1 MSTVE
6 EVSFEW
12 SVWVYSSASELR
24 TTSHVSVIHSGGEI
38 FGYEENCSIYFDDL
52 ELNLLLLVSQFDLS
66 HCVFFLNR
74 GVLQALIK
82 KQFPAPDRKVADL
95 FGIDNF
101 DSGVL
106 GRSSP
111 APGQL
116 TPKKRKKPG
125 Q

>member
-1 MSTVE
+1 MK
-6 EVSFEW
+6 
-12 SVWVYSSASELR
+12 Y
-24 TTSHVSVIHSGGEI
+24 
-38 FGYEENCSIYFDDL
+38 FGYEESCSIYFNDL
-52 ELNLLLLVSQFDLS
+52 DLNLLLLVSQFVLC
-66 HCVFFLNR
+66 HCVFFFNR

-95 FGIDNF
+95 FGIDDF
-101 DSGVL
+101 DSGMP

-116 TPKKRKKPG
+116 MPKKRKKPG

>member
-1 MSTVE
+1 MKY
-6 EVSFEW
+6 FC
-12 SVWVYSSASELR
+12 
-24 TTSHVSVIHSGGEI
+24 
-38 FGYEENCSIYFDDL
+38 YEQNYSIYFNDL
-52 ELNLLLLVSQFDLS
+52 NLNLLLLVSQFILC
-66 HCVFFLNR
+66 HCVCIFFNR

-95 FGIDNF
+95 LGIDDF
-101 DSGVL
+101 DSGMP